1 MPCEIC
7 LAVRVGRSSSCAAAR
22 PWKNAAAAPA
32 TRTAATSKHDQCNA
46 IPKLAM
52 ANTAAST
59 SSKTA
64 TMPNAPA
71 TTIQTLARRRD
82 AIFSVISVLASCSS
96 LRSRSARSARRSVRA
111 CTSPE
116 FRRSCAMELSR
127 AALEALGPAVLFRR
141 FFRRTAL
148 EHAERE
154 EAGEAGEAEHQRGLL
169 AGEIRSRSYEIL
181 DGPSA
186 QILRELLRAVR
197 HAANETGELWSVS
210 FEILRGHTCG
220 VHNVA
225 DHIGAGS
232 DLHIEKT

>member
-1 MPCEIC
+1 
-7 LAVRVGRSSSCAAAR
+7 VRFAKPSRIHGGCRNLSCHAA
-22 PWKNAAAAPA
+22 
-32 TRTAATSKHDQCNA
+32 
-46 IPKLAM
+46 
-52 ANTAAST
+52 
-59 SSKTA
+59 
-64 TMPNAPA
+64 
-71 TTIQTLARRRD
+71 
-82 AIFSVISVLASCSS
+82 FVLVT
-96 LRSRSARSARRSVRA
+96 RSVRA

-197 HAANETGELWSVS
+197 HAANESGEFWSVS

-232 DLHIEKT
+232 DLHIEKTLRLLGGIGRKRESGLLGLIACLARGLGELRRGVAGLCSHILGRGWRIGAARG